1 MGSRPAV
8 DLMASSRRFPP
19 PWFRRRNRARFIVR
33 DYGQR
38 FIGRDYNGQGARL
51 RGRAGSAGRRRTRQE
66 LQQLI

>member
-38 FIGRDYNGQGARL
+38 FICDYNGQGLAYEDVPGAPDGDAP
-51 RGRAGSAGRRRTRQE
+51 GRSYSS
-66 LQQLI
+66 